1 MASEQHLSQLRT
13 TAERFKAIERDKLLR
28 STLGEESLESSFG
41 PRLEEIKNKLDFAI
55 EFAPSVHD
63 TYVSQV
69 TGIFSNIL
77 QQLEAQTG
85 RSNAEYVS
93 QKDSFINAVTSQ
105 LQNLQQY
112 WSNFV
117 TAAIEARGFLKD
129 EGIRKE
135 YQKTIESIKE
145 ESTSALKL
153 VKEEA
158 DKTIEE
164 ARQLAKQIEER
175 ARKTA
180 AHISVGAAQ
189 EQFRLAQQEL
199 KTQIKIWSVL
209 SALSVV
215 AFILTAIYLS
225 GIQFPEQWT
234 WRIIYHTAIRITILT
249 AIGAIATFCLKILRA
264 YLHMRQH
271 NLHRQRIANS
281 MAAFVESAVT
291 PEQRDLI
298 LTHLVDAVAAF
309 GSSGL
314 LSKEDDSINTSKMTI
329 DNITRMFTPPST
341 KPPS

>member
-1 MASEQHLSQLRT
+1 M
-13 TAERFKAIERDKLLR
+13 
-28 STLGEESLESSFG
+28 
-41 PRLEEIKNKLDFAI
+41 
-55 EFAPSVHD
+55 
-63 TYVSQV
+63 
-69 TGIFSNIL
+69 
-77 QQLEAQTG
+77 EAQTG

-93 QKDSFINAVTSQ
+93 QKEGFINAVNSQ
-105 LQNLQQY
+105 IQNLQQY

-117 TAAIEARGFLKD
+117 TAAIETRGFLKD
-129 EGIRKE
+129 EGTRKE

-153 VKEEA
+153 VQEEA
-158 DKTIEE
+158 NKTIEE

-180 AHISVGAAQ
+180 AHISVEAAQ

-199 KTQIKIWSVL
+199 KTQIIIWSVL
-209 SALSVV
+209 SALSVI

-234 WRIIYHTAIRITILT
+234 WHIIYHTAIRITILT
-249 AIGAIATFCLKILRA
+249 AIGAIATFCLRILRA

-298 LTHLVDAVAAF
+298 LTHLVDAVVAF

-314 LSKEDDSINTSKMTI
+314 LSKEDDSINSSKMTI
-329 DNITRMFTPPST
+329 DNITRMFTPPSS